1 MVIDVLTGLLSIA
14 EQCASPNHD
23 ERPNACLPELIVI
36 HNITLPPGEFG
47 GDYINQLFTNTLNPD
62 EHPFFAEI
70 GHLKVAS
77 HLLIRRGG
85 EIVQYVPFHLRA
97 FHAGVSIYR
106 GRSRCNDFS
115 IGIELEGTDFTCFTE
130 EQYQQLTKVIIAL
143 CSHYPSLSYEHI
155 TGHQH
160 IAPERKT
167 DPGPFFDWIRL
178 GQDLGVNLPAV
189 ADQDVVVK
197 MLTI

>member
-1 MVIDVLTGLLSIA
+1 MVIDVLSGLLTTA
-14 EQCASPNHD
+14 TYCPSPNHD
-23 ERPNACLPELIVI
+23 ERPNGYLPELIII
-36 HNITLPPGEFG
+36 HNISLPPGEFG
-47 GDYINQLFTNTLNPD
+47 GDFINQLFKNTLNPD

-70 GHLKVAS
+70 SHLKVAS
-77 HLLIRRGG
+77 HLLIRRSG

-115 IGIELEGTDFTCFTE
+115 IGIELEGTDFIPFTE
-130 EQYQQLTKVIIAL
+130 AQYQQLTAVIQAL
-143 CSHYPSLSYEHI
+143 CLHYPSLSCAHI

-167 DPGPFFDWIRL
+167 DPGPFFDWSRL
-178 GQDLGVNLPAV
+178 GQDLDVSLPAE
-189 ADQDVVVK
+189 ARLLDVDECG
-197 MLTI
+197 